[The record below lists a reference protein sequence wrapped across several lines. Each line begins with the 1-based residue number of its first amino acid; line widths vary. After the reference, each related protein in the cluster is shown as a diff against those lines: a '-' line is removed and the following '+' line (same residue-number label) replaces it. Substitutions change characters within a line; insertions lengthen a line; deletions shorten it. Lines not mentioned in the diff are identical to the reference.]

1 MATAKVTIPGRTFV
15 SYPLVSF
22 VYKLFVFATVAARLP
37 LWILASSFQR
47 WRQNPRWTFKQAL
60 MVRFFTPMLAMS
72 CRAETPQP
80 LSLKPGKEK
89 DQFALVQP
97 FSPDVYCGPL
107 ESSKVVPE
115 VIGGTWYPV
124 KPADAKAVGP
134 VIMHIHGGAFVLGDG
149 RIDATGAPAK
159 LFQEHGKLDTTFF
172 PQYRLA
178 SRPTSAPF
186 PAALQDSLTSYLY
199 LVRTLGVS
207 PQNIVLSGDS
217 AGANLVIGLLRYIV
231 QYGEKLNIPQPKSAV
246 VVSPW
251 LAPVKHLLPDITITS
266 NPNYNTDYLGIEL
279 CRWGAKAYA
288 QDVSPESPWISP
300 LDHPFATP
308 VPIFCTVGTAEWLEM
323 DATQWIREMG
333 RIEGNSVEAFY
344 EPDAVHDTLLG
355 GHMLGFEKSSE
366 EVARRIGVFV
376 RQHM

>member
-1 MATAKVTIPGRTFV
+1 MATAKVTMPGRSFV
-15 SYPLVSF
+15 SYPVVSF
-22 VYKLFVFATVAARLP
+22 VYKLAFFATMVARLP
-37 LWILASSFQR
+37 LWISGSFLQR

-60 MVRFFTPMLAMS
+60 LVRIWHPLLSMS

-80 LSLKPGKEK
+80 LSLEPGKEK
-89 DQFALVQP
+89 KQFALIQP
-97 FSPDVYCGPL
+97 FSADVYRGPL

-115 VIGGTWYPV
+115 VIGGTWYPE

-134 VIMHIHGGAFVLGDG
+134 VIMHLHGGAFVLGDG
-149 RIDATGAPAK
+149 RINATGPAAK
-159 LFQEHGKLDTTFF
+159 LFKEHGKLDTAFF

-186 PAALQDSLTSYLY
+186 PAALQDALTSYLH
-199 LVRTLGVS
+199 LVRKLGVS

-231 QYGEKLNIPQPKSAV
+231 EYGEKLDIPQPKAAV

-251 LAPVKHLLPDITITS
+251 LAPVKHLWSDITITS
-266 NPNYNTDYLGIEL
+266 NPHYNTDYLGIEL

-288 QDVSPESPWISP
+288 QDVSPTSPWISP

-308 VPIFCTVGTAEWLEM
+308 VPIFCTTGTAEWLQI
-323 DATQWIREMG
+323 DVTQWIREMG
-333 RIEGNSVEAFY
+333 RIEGNSIEAFY
-344 EPDAVHDTLLG
+344 EPDAVHDTILT
-355 GHMLGFEKSSE
+355 GHLMGFEKSSE